1 MGWAS
6 FWHAV
11 SHPIDSI
18 KSAGS
23 SVFHAAESAVH
34 SGIDFVK
41 HIAEKAAHFVNHLP
55 PVKFVRRTAEKV
67 AHAASTVGH
76 AIASGA
82 KSAVEFVKHTAST
95 VADGVKEVEHG
106 SENLGNSLLD
116 MTKIIPYALAGG
128 GALIAI
134 SMLNKRGSSYSV
146 SVRFKKYV
154 LYKSSF

>member
-1 MGWAS
+1 MGWSS

-34 SGIDFVK
+34 SGVDFVK
-41 HIAEKAAHFVNHLP
+41 HTVEKAAHFVNHLP
-55 PVKFVRRTAEKV
+55 PVEFVRHTAEKV
-67 AHAASTVGH
+67 AHAVSTVGH

-82 KSAVEFVKHTAST
+82 KSAVEFVKHTATT
-95 VADGVKEVEHG
+95 VADGVKEVWHG
-106 SENLGNSLLD
+106 AENLGNSLLG

-128 GALIAI
+128 GVLIA
-134 SMLNKRGSSYSV
+134 LNMMKRESTYSLPPAK
-146 SVRFKKYV
+146 RRAF
-154 LYKSSF
+154 